1 MIGTTIEH
9 YRITARL
16 GGGGMGDV
24 YRAIDLE
31 LDREV
36 AIKCVRADLTD
47 IEDVTR
53 RFRAEARTLARLSHR
68 NIATVFRFFAKDD
81 QLFLVMEYIAGNHFG
96 TMLQAGAL
104 HHTQALQLLRQALDG
119 LGYAH
124 RQKVVHRDIKPG
136 NLMVD
141 ASGTVKVLDF
151 GIAHLLDTTR
161 MTRTGSVIGTP
172 AYMAPEQALGK
183 AVDARTDL
191 YSLGIVLYEMLT
203 GDLPFQANSDFE
215 LMRAHVEAQP
225 RALSDLSPEVPRTV
239 QQAIHRVLAKDSA
252 ERFQTAEEFA
262 DALRLPDEDAT
273 VISAPAARAQHQDVP
288 ASVAAQA
295 LATTLIRQAANPRT
309 RAVAAGIAIGL
320 GLTGAFW
327 LLSGN
332 QPVAPAEAAVTAG
345 PGSGTAPAAQTET
358 DSGSAAQP
366 EAEPTPAVPAAAAEP
381 SRVMTAEAASAQPR
395 PAPERATT
403 TRSAAASTAALPR
416 TATAP
421 ASTAARPS
429 PQTAPP
435 PPSIRV
441 RKISVHEQQGTG
453 RFSRAAGYNGSFS
466 LSVPS
471 GRSSELRVEEFLEV
485 SRDGSRVLRELVT
498 AESRQ
503 PGIFSSK
510 QRVPALKELPPGPYD
525 VRLVFVTGG
534 VTMGH
539 HDWQLEVVD

>member
-81 QLFLVMEYIAGNHFG
+81 QLFLVMEYITGNHFG
-96 TMLQAGAL
+96 TMLQAGAM
-104 HHTQALQLLRQALDG
+104 HYTQAVQLLRQALDG

-183 AVDARTDL
+183 TVDARTDL
-191 YSLGIVLYEMLT
+191 YSLGTVLYEMLT
-203 GDLPFQANSDFE
+203 GDLPFQGNSDFE
-215 LMRAHVEAQP
+215 LMRAHVETPP
-225 RALSDLSPEVPRTV
+225 RALSELSPDVPRTV
-239 QQAIHRVLAKDSA
+239 QDAIHRVLAKDSA
-252 ERFQTAEEFA
+252 DRFQTAEEFA
-262 DALRLPDEDAT
+262 EALRLPDDDAT
-273 VISAPAARAQHQDVP
+273 VISAPAPRAQHQDVP

-295 LATTLIRQAANPRT
+295 LATTLIRQANSPRT
-309 RAVAAGIAIGL
+309 RAVAAGVAIGL
-320 GLTGAFW
+320 ALTGAFW
-327 LLSGN
+327 LLSGEEA
-332 QPVAPAEAAVTAG
+332 VAPAEAGVVAEPGIAAG
-345 PGSGTAPAAQTET
+345 ATQAPR
-358 DSGSAAQP
+358 P
-366 EAEPTPAVPAAAAEP
+366 EAEPGPAVSAAAPDPSNGAPTDAE
-381 SRVMTAEAASAQPR
+381 SNRQR
-395 PAPERATT
+395 PAPERSVPDQPTAESVT
-403 TRSAAASTAALPR
+403 ASRTAAQPSR
-416 TATAP
+416 QTAAAP
-421 ASTAARPS
+421 ASV
-429 PQTAPP
+429 
-435 PPSIRV
+435 RV
-441 RKISVHEQQGTG
+441 RKISVHERQGTG
-453 RFSRAAGYNGSFS
+453 RFNRAAGYNGSFS

-471 GRSSELRVEEFLEV
+471 GRSNELRVEEFLEV
-485 SRDGSRVLRELVT
+485 SRDGRRVLRELVT
-498 AESRQ
+498 SESRR
-503 PGIFSSK
+503 PGMFGSK

-525 VRLVFVTGG
+525 VRLVFVAQG
-534 VTMGH
+534 VTVGH
-539 HDWQLEVVD
+539 HDWKLEVVD